1 MANSLRKTFLLTLT
15 PLIILNWSMAAL
27 AQPSELEA
35 FIGQSR
41 ANTENFKSKLSR
53 IRSMEIETLGLATA
67 VEVCR
72 VMAPQLYHEF
82 SVDRHILLHRVSLRP
97 RNSIRGH
104 ADSWEQAGLLK
115 MRKLLDNNDKSNNL
129 EIAELV
135 EEPAGKFFRYL
146 SPIIAR
152 PVCMKCHGT
161 TAEIDSRVVSILQH
175 HYPDDQAT
183 GYQVGDLMGAI
194 SIKQAY
200 SFLNKKQQGPS
211 GRCPHDQLEFCEG
224 NHSPAEK
231 ALQHRSVD

>member
-1 MANSLRKTFLLTLT
+1 MLILL
-15 PLIILNWSMAAL
+15 IMLNGSIAAL
-27 AQPSELEA
+27 AQSPELDA

-41 ANTENFKSKLSR
+41 ANTASFKSRLSR

-82 SVDRHILLHRVSLRP
+82 SVDKHILLRRVSLKP

-104 ADSWEQAGLLK
+104 ADAWEQEGLLK
-115 MRKLLDNNDKSNNL
+115 MRELLENKDKPNSL

-135 EEPAGKFFRYL
+135 EEPAGKYFRYL

-152 PVCMKCHGT
+152 PVCMKCHGSAT
-161 TAEIDSRVVSILQH
+161 EIDSRVVNILKH

-183 GYQVGDLMGAI
+183 GYQVEDLMGAI
-194 SIKQAY
+194 SIKQAF
-200 SFLNKKQQGPS
+200 SSLNKKKQGQP
-211 GRCPHDQLEFCEG
+211 GRCPHNQLEFCEG
-224 NHSPAEK
+224 NHQTTEES
-231 ALQHRSVD
+231 LQHRNVD